1 MHQAN
6 LFGSSRTAQDL
17 SLEDADL
24 SYWPEIVDQQI
35 GNQWFEAL
43 LSTTDWDQDKITVYG
58 KQHLTPRL
66 SYWVGDEW
74 MDYSYAQH
82 TMKPHPWTPLLREI
96 KDTVERVSQANF
108 NSVLV
113 NYYRDGRDSN
123 GWHSDDE
130 IELGHQPVIGS
141 FSLGA
146 ARDFHLRHKQK
157 KQTHKMVL
165 EPGSLLLM
173 SGNTQACWQHH
184 IPKRAQALPRL
195 NLTFRTIL
203 RP

>member
-24 SYWPEIVDQQI
+24 SYWPEIVDQKI
-35 GNQWFEAL
+35 GNHWFEEL
-43 LSTTDWDQDKITVYG
+43 LSTTNWDQDKITVYG

-74 MDYSYAQH
+74 MDYCYAQH

-96 KDTVERVSQANF
+96 KGTVERVSQANF
-108 NSVLV
+108 NSVLI

-123 GWHSDDE
+123 GWHSDC
-130 IELGHQPVIGS
+130 LLYTSPS
-141 FSLGA
+141 P
-146 ARDFHLRHKQK
+146 RDLSTSR
-157 KQTHKMVL
+157 M
-165 EPGSLLLM
+165 PS
-173 SGNTQACWQHH
+173 SA
-184 IPKRAQALPRL
+184 
-195 NLTFRTIL
+195 
-203 RP
+203 